1 MTYLIGATT
10 LGLLGSIHCLGMC
23 GPIAFALPVH
33 QRSFMG
39 KLMGNLSYQFGRVT
53 GYALIG
59 LLFGFVGKALM
70 LSGLQQRLSLVA
82 GILMLLVVL
91 FPKLLRKNTKF
102 TSFIYKSTFKLKQL
116 LGSYLKKQSFQALY
130 VVGFLNAFLPCGLVY
145 FALIGALATGNLGD
159 SALYMAFFG
168 MGTLPMMLSTMFA
181 KDFMKLSFRNT
192 IQKAMPYMLA
202 LMGVLFVL
210 RGLGLGI
217 PYISPSDG
225 ALTIDST
232 TGCH

>member
-33 QRSFMG
+33 QRSFIG
-39 KLMGNLSYQFGRVT
+39 RLMGNLTYQFGRVA

-59 LLFGFVGKALM
+59 LLFGFLGKALM

-82 GILMLLVVL
+82 GVFMLVVVV
-91 FPKLLRKNTKF
+91 FPRIFRKQTGFSK
-102 TSFIYKSTFKLKQL
+102 FIYRNTAKLKQL
-116 LGSYLKKQSFQALY
+116 LGTYLKRQSFQALF

-145 FALIGALATGNLGD
+145 FALIGALATGSLGD

-192 IQKAMPYMLA
+192 IQRALPYMLA
-202 LMGVLFVL
+202 LMGILFVL

-217 PYISPSDG
+217 PYISPSNG
-225 ALTIDST
+225 ALTIDGT